1 MNKVKEFFNKLA
13 SDWDRRSKSDL
24 SNIKDILSHIKISE
38 NDKILD
44 LGCGTGIITS
54 LLSSYTTK
62 KVIGIDI
69 SNNMIKIAKSKN
81 IDKKVVFKCRDFYK
95 LFLNKYNLIVCFDAY
110 PHFVNQKGFV
120 LKAHKLLTKNGT
132 LAIIFDNDT
141 TTTNGFHKN
150 IESELSRNILQP
162 NEEGKLFENYFKI
175 IFTLEEKNKYIL
187 LLQKK

>member
-13 SDWDRRSKSDL
+13 IDWDSRNNSDL
-24 SNIKDILSHIKISE
+24 SNIKDILSYIKINKE
-38 NDKILD
+38 DKILD
-44 LGCGTGIITS
+44 LGCGTGIITP
-54 LLSSYTTK
+54 LLASYTTK

-81 IDKKVVFKCRDFYK
+81 IDKKSVFKCRDFYK

-120 LKAHKLLTKNGT
+120 IKAHKLLARNGT

-150 IESELSRNILQP
+150 IESELSRNILP
-162 NEEGKLFENYFKI
+162 PSEEGKLFENYFKT

>member
-54 LLSSYTTK
+54 LLASYTTK

-95 LFLNKYNLIVCFDAY
+95 LFLNKYNLKD
-110 PHFVNQKGFV
+110 
-120 LKAHKLLTKNGT
+120 KLSIL
-132 LAIIFDNDT
+132 LNDD
-141 TTTNGFHKN
+141 
-150 IESELSRNILQP
+150 I
-162 NEEGKLFENYFKI
+162 
-175 IFTLEEKNKYIL
+175 NKYVNYYNANGKHGEYKLII
-187 LLQKK
+187 KND

>member
-1 MNKVKEFFNKLA
+1 MNKVKEFCNKLA

-95 LFLNKYNLIVCFDAY
+95 IFFNMYNLIVCFDAY

-150 IESELSRNILQP
+150 IESELSRNILPP

>member
-54 LLSSYTTK
+54 LLASYTTK